1 MFFSVIF
8 SFACYNTHTEDLIMV
23 KIVIDMMGGDNGY
36 AITIEAVKN
45 FLKEHD
51 DCEIIAVGDEKVLE
65 PIKDIVKIIPSQSIL
80 PMECG
85 VMQAMRQKDSSCY
98 KAISAVNEEKADGVL
113 SAGSTGAFLSLATLI
128 NKKIPGVERP
138 ALISPFPTRIPGKS
152 VVLLDV
158 GATSDNSPEDLYQFA
173 KMGEAYY
180 KAAYGEEAKNINLVC
195 NGTEEGKGNDLTK
208 KANALLKQNPHY
220 TGYIEARHVL
230 DGKCDVCV
238 FDGFTGNVFLKGV
251 EGVAKMMGGMMKEVF
266 TASFS
271 SKMGYLLAKK
281 SFKPMIKLMDYKR
294 VGGAL
299 LIGVNTVAV
308 KAHGNSDAYSFGNDL
323 TLTYTLA
330 KNKLVDQIKQNL

>member
-1 MFFSVIF
+1 MRATIH
-8 SFACYNTHTEDLIMV
+8 AEDLIMV

-138 ALISPFPTRIPGKS
+138 ALISPFPTRVPGKS

-238 FDGFTGNVFLKGV
+238 FDGFTGNVILKGV
-251 EGVAKMMGGMMKEVF
+251 EGVAKMMGGMMKEAF

-308 KAHGNSDAYSFGNDL
+308 KAHGNSDAYSFGNAL

-330 KNKLVDQIKQNL
+330 KNKMVDQIKQNL

>member
-1 MFFSVIF
+1 
-8 SFACYNTHTEDLIMV
+8 MV
-23 KIVIDMMGGDNGY
+23 KIVVDMMGGDNGY
-36 AITIEAVKN
+36 EVTIEAVKN
-45 FLKEHD
+45 FLANHD

-65 PIKDIVKIIPSQSIL
+65 PIKGIVSKIIPSQSVL

-98 KAISAVNEEKADGVL
+98 KAINAVNEEKADGVL

-138 ALISPFPTRIPGKS
+138 ALISPFPTKVPGKS

-158 GATSDNSPEDLYQFA
+158 GATSDNSPEDLYQYA
-173 KMGEAYY
+173 KLGEAYY
-180 KAAYGEEAKNINLVC
+180 IAAYGKKDLNINLIC
-195 NGTEEGKGNDLTK
+195 NGTEEGKGNDLSK
-208 KANALLKQNPHY
+208 KAYALLKQNPHFK
-220 TGYIEARHVL
+220 GYIEARHVL
-230 DGKCDVCV
+230 DGEADVVV

-251 EGVAKMMGGMMKEVF
+251 EGVAKMMGGMMKEAF
-266 TASFS
+266 TKSLS
-271 SKMGYLLAKK
+271 SKIGYLFARK

-308 KAHGNSDAYSFGNDL
+308 KAHGNSNAYSFGNAL
-323 TLTYTLA
+323 NLTYTLA
-330 KNKLVDQIKQNL
+330 KNKMVDQIKKNLQ

>member
-1 MFFSVIF
+1 
-8 SFACYNTHTEDLIMV
+8 MV

-36 AITIEAVKN
+36 EVTIEAVKN
-45 FLKEHD
+45 FLASHD

-65 PIKDIVKIIPSQSIL
+65 PIKDIVSKIIPSQSVL

-98 KAISAVNEEKADGVL
+98 KAINAVNEEKADGVL

-138 ALISPFPTRIPGKS
+138 ALISPFPTKVPGKS

-158 GATSDNSPEDLYQFA
+158 GATSDNSPEDLYQYA
-173 KMGEAYY
+173 KLGEAYY
-180 KAAYGEEAKNINLVC
+180 IAAYGEKDLNINLIC
-195 NGTEEGKGNDLTK
+195 NGTEEGKGNDLSK
-208 KANALLKQNPHY
+208 KTYALLKQNPHFK
-220 TGYIEARHVL
+220 GYIEARHVL
-230 DGKCDVCV
+230 DGEADVVV

-251 EGVAKMMGGMMKEVF
+251 EGVAKMMGGMMKEAF
-266 TASFS
+266 TKSLS
-271 SKMGYLLAKK
+271 SKIGYLFARK

-308 KAHGNSDAYSFGNDL
+308 KAHGNSNAYSFGNAL
-323 TLTYTLA
+323 NLTYTLA
-330 KNKLVDQIKQNL
+330 KNKMVDQIKKNLQ

>member
-1 MFFSVIF
+1 MRATIH
-8 SFACYNTHTEDLIMV
+8 AEDLIMV

-128 NKKIPGVERP
+128 NKKIPGIERP
-138 ALISPFPTRIPGKS
+138 ALISPFPTRIPGKN

-230 DGKCDVCV
+230 DGECDVCV
-238 FDGFTGNVFLKGV
+238 FDGFTGNIFLKGV
-251 EGVAKMMGGMMKEVF
+251 EGVAKMMGGMMKEAF
-266 TASFS
+266 TASAR
-271 SKMGYLLAKK
+271 SKIGYLFAKK

-308 KAHGNSDAYSFGNDL
+308 KAHGNSDAYSFGNAL

-330 KNKLVDQIKQNL
+330 KNKMVDQIKQNL

>member
-1 MFFSVIF
+1 MRATIH
-8 SFACYNTHTEDLIMV
+8 AEDLIMV
-23 KIVIDMMGGDNGY
+23 KLVIDMMGGDNGY
-36 AITIEAVKN
+36 AITMEAVKS
-45 FLKEHD
+45 FLSKHD
-51 DCEIIAVGDEKVLE
+51 DCEIIAVGDEKALE
-65 PIKDIVKIIPSQSIL
+65 PVKGIVAKIIPSQSIL

-98 KAISAVNEEKADGVL
+98 KAVSAVNEEKADGVL

-138 ALISPFPTRIPGKS
+138 ALISPFPTRVPGKS

-158 GATSDNSPEDLYQFA
+158 GATSDNSPEDLYQYA
-173 KMGEAYY
+173 KLGEAYY
-180 KAAYGEEAKNINLVC
+180 HAAYGEKDLNINLIC
-195 NGTEEGKGNDLTK
+195 NGTEEGKGNELSK
-208 KANALLKQNPHY
+208 KAYALLKANPHFK
-220 TGYIEARHVL
+220 GYIEARHVL
-230 DGKCDVCV
+230 DGEADVVV

-251 EGVAKMMGGMMKEVF
+251 EGVAKMMGGMMKEAF
-266 TASFS
+266 LASFS

-308 KAHGNSDAYSFGNDL
+308 KAHGNSDAYSFENAL

-330 KNKLVDQIKQNL
+330 KNRMVDQIKENLK

>member
-1 MFFSVIF
+1 
-8 SFACYNTHTEDLIMV
+8 MV

-36 AITIEAVKN
+36 QITIEAVKN
-45 FLKEHD
+45 FLASHD
-51 DCEIIAVGDEKVLE
+51 DCQIIAVGDEKVLE
-65 PIKDIVKIIPSQSIL
+65 PIKDLVKIIPSQSVL

-85 VMQAMRQKDSSCY
+85 VMQAMRQKDSSCF

-138 ALISPFPTRIPGKS
+138 ALISPFPTRKAGKN

-180 KAAYGEEAKNINLVC
+180 KAAYGEEAKTINLIC
-195 NGTEEGKGNDLTK
+195 NGTEKGKGNDLTK
-208 KANALLKQNPHY
+208 KADELLQANPNY
-220 TGYIEARHVL
+220 KGYIEARHVL
-230 DGKCDVCV
+230 DGDCDVCV

-251 EGVAKMMGGMMKEVF
+251 EGVAKMMGGMMKDAF
-266 TASFS
+266 TASLR
-271 SKMGYLLAKK
+271 SKIGYLFAKK

-308 KAHGNSDAYSFGNDL
+308 KAHGNSDAYSFGNAL
-323 TLTYTLA
+323 NLTYTLA
-330 KNKLVDQIKQNL
+330 KNKMVDQIKENLK

>member
-1 MFFSVIF
+1 
-8 SFACYNTHTEDLIMV
+8 MV
-23 KIVIDMMGGDNGY
+23 KLVIDMMGGDNGY
-36 AITIEAVKN
+36 TITTEAVKS
-45 FLKEHD
+45 FLSKHD
-51 DCEIIAVGDEKVLE
+51 DCEIIAVGDEKALE
-65 PIKDIVKIIPSQSIL
+65 PIKGIVSKIIPSQSIL

-98 KAISAVNEEKADGVL
+98 KAVSAVNEEKADGVL

-138 ALISPFPTRIPGKS
+138 ALISPFPTKIANKY

-158 GATSDNSPEDLYQFA
+158 GATSDNSPEDLYQYA
-173 KMGEAYY
+173 NLGEAYY
-180 KAAYGEEAKNINLVC
+180 HAAYGEKELNINLIC
-195 NGTEEGKGNDLTK
+195 NGTEEGKGNDLSK
-208 KANALLKQNPHY
+208 KAYALLKQNPHFK
-220 TGYIEARHVL
+220 GYIEARHVL
-230 DGKCDVCV
+230 DGEADVVV

-251 EGVAKMMGGMMKEVF
+251 EGVAKMMGGMMKESF
-266 TASFS
+266 TRSLS
-271 SKMGYLLAKK
+271 SKIGYLFARK

-308 KAHGNSDAYSFGNDL
+308 KAHGNSDAYSFENAL

-330 KNKLVDQIKQNL
+330 KNKMIDQIKENLK

>member
-1 MFFSVIF
+1 
-8 SFACYNTHTEDLIMV
+8 MV
-23 KIVIDMMGGDNGY
+23 KIVIDMMGGDKGY
-36 AITIEAVKN
+36 EVTIEAVKE
-45 FLKEHD
+45 FLKSHD

-65 PIKDIVKIIPSQSIL
+65 PIKGIVSKIIPSTSVL

-152 VVLLDV
+152 VILLDV

-180 KAAYGEEAKNINLVC
+180 KAAYGEEAKNINLIC
-195 NGTEEGKGNDLTK
+195 NGTEEGKGNDLSK
-208 KANALLKQNPHY
+208 KANALLKANPNY
-220 TGYIEARHVL
+220 KGYIEARHVL
-230 DGKCDVCV
+230 SGKCDVCV

-251 EGVAKMMGGMMKEVF
+251 EGVAKMMGGMMKDAF
-266 TASFS
+266 TASLS
-271 SKMGYLLAKK
+271 SKIGYLFAKR

-308 KAHGNSDAYSFGNDL
+308 KAHGNSNAYSFGNAL

-330 KNKLVDQIKQNL
+330 KNKIVDQIKQNL